1 MRYLALACDYDGTLA
16 HNSRVTQQTL
26 AALERLLASGRRLIM
41 VTGRQLDELLEI
53 FPEIGLFEWVV
64 AENGGLLYKPA
75 TKELR
80 PLADAP
86 KPEFVARLAE
96 CGVGPVATGST
107 IVATWEPHEQT
118 VLEVI
123 RSLGLELQVIFNKGA
138 VMVLPA
144 GVNKASGLA
153 AALEQ
158 MGLSRHNVVG
168 VGDAENDHAF
178 LDACEFSTAVENALD
193 SVKKAADYTTKLPR
207 GEGVAELIDQ
217 MLADD
222 LAELSRHV
230 RRHDLLLGVSG
241 EEKPIGVEPFGRTLL
256 ITGASGSGK
265 STAAT
270 ALLERLAEQGY
281 QFCILDPEGD
291 YETFEQAVV
300 LGASD
305 RAPKVDEVL
314 HALARPSQSVVVN
327 LIGLGI
333 SDRPN
338 FFAELAPRLLEMRV
352 RTGRPHWIVLDETHH
367 LAPVAW
373 APAEKAVPAGMSET
387 LLITVHPDQV
397 APSLLE
403 KVNGLL
409 AVGNSAADSV
419 RQFCHVLGKRAPD
432 LSADPLASGQI
443 LYWLRGEG
451 APREV
456 TLAPGRTERRRH
468 SRKYAE
474 GQLPPDRSFYFRG
487 PEGRLKLRAQNLLV
501 FLQMAEGV
509 DDETWLYHLRRGD
522 YSVWFADRIKD
533 EELAAEARQVEQTET
548 LAATESRDLIKAA
561 IERRYTLPAASPVP
575 VPGTDAE
582 ARWN

>member
-16 HNSRVTQQTL
+16 HNGRVTPETL
-26 AALERLLASGRRLIM
+26 AALERLLASGRRLVM
-41 VTGRQLDELLEI
+41 VTGRQLDELLGI

-64 AENGGLLYKPA
+64 AENGGLLYRPS

-80 PLADAP
+80 PLADSP

-96 CGVGPVATGST
+96 SGVSPVATGST

-178 LDACEFSTAVENALD
+178 LEACEFSAAVSNALD
-193 SVKKAADYTTKLPR
+193 SVKHSADYTTAGAR
-207 GEGVAELIDQ
+207 GDGVAELIER

-222 LAELSRHV
+222 LAELSRSV
-230 RRHDLLLGVSG
+230 RRHDLLLGAAA
-241 EEKPIGVEPFGRTLL
+241 KQPLGVEPFGRTLL

-291 YETFEQAVV
+291 YETFEKAVV

-305 RAPKVDEVL
+305 RAPKVEEVL
-314 HALARPSQSVVVN
+314 HALGRPSQSVVVN
-327 LIGLGI
+327 LIGLSI
-333 SDRPN
+333 SDRPT

-373 APAEKAVPAGMSET
+373 APAERAVPAGMSET
-387 LLITVHPDQV
+387 MLITVHPDQV
-397 APSLLE
+397 APPLLLS
-403 KVNGLL
+403 VSALV
-409 AVGNSAADSV
+409 AVGAAAADSV
-419 RQFCHVLGKRAPD
+419 RQFCQALGKRVPD
-432 LSADPLASGQI
+432 LPIDRLEAGHV
-443 LYWLRGEG
+443 LYWRRGDSEPDVV
-451 APREV
+451 A
-456 TLAPGRTERRRH
+456 LAPGRTERRRH

-474 GQLPPDRSFYFRG
+474 GVLPPDRSFYFRG
-487 PEGRLKLRAQNLLV
+487 REGKLKLRAQNLLV

-509 DDETWLYHLRRGD
+509 DDDTWLYHLRRGD
-522 YSVWFADRIKD
+522 YSLWFADRIKD
-533 EELAAEARQVEQTET
+533 DELADEARQVE
-548 LAATESRDLIKAA
+548 AAEELGAVESRELIKAA

-575 VPGTDAE
+575 VPGADAE

>member
-16 HNSRVTQQTL
+16 RNGQVTRETL

-53 FPEIGLFEWVV
+53 CPEIALFEWVV
-64 AENGGLLYKPA
+64 AENGGLLYKPS

-86 KPEFVARLAE
+86 KPEFVARLTE

-123 RSLGLELQVIFNKGA
+123 RTLGLELQVIFNKGA

-178 LDACEFSTAVENALD
+178 LEACEFSVAVANALE
-193 SVKKAADYTTKLPR
+193 SVKKSADYTTAHSR
-207 GEGVAELIDQ
+207 GDGVTELVDLV
-217 MLADD
+217 LADD
-222 LAELSRHV
+222 LAELSHSV
-230 RRHDLLLGVSG
+230 RRHDLLLGAASG
-241 EEKPIGVEPFGRTLL
+241 EQPVGVEPFGRTLL
-256 ITGASGSGK
+256 VTGASGSGK

-291 YETFEQAVV
+291 YESFEKAVV

-305 RAPKVDEVL
+305 RAPKVEEVL
-314 HALARPSQSVVVN
+314 HALGRPAQNVVVN
-327 LIGLGI
+327 LIGLAI

-373 APAEKAVPAGMSET
+373 APAEKALPRGMGET
-387 LLITVHPDQV
+387 MLITVHPDQV
-397 APSLLE
+397 APPLLE
-403 KVNGLL
+403 SVNALV
-409 AVGNSAADSV
+409 AVGSGAADSV
-419 RQFCHVLGKRAPD
+419 RQFCHAVSKRAPE
-432 LSADPLASGQI
+432 LPKTPLEAGQV
-443 LYWLRGEG
+443 LYWLRGEA
-451 APREV
+451 APQV
-456 TLAPGRTERRRH
+456 VALAPGRTERRRH

-474 GQLPPDRSFYFRG
+474 GVLPPERSFYFRG
-487 PEGRLKLRAQNLLV
+487 PEGKLKLRAQNLLV

-533 EELAAEARQVEQTET
+533 EELAAEAQQVEKSEE
-548 LAATESRDLIKAA
+548 LGAVESRELIKSA
-561 IERRYTLPAASPVP
+561 IERRYTLPASSPVP

>member
-16 HNSRVTQQTL
+16 HNGRVSPDTL

-53 FPEIGLFEWVV
+53 FPELGLFEWVV
-64 AENGGLLYKPA
+64 AENGGLLYRPS
-75 TKELR
+75 TKKLR

-86 KPEFVARLAE
+86 RPEFVARLAE
-96 CGVGPVATGST
+96 CGVAPVATGST

-144 GVNKASGLA
+144 GVNKASGLT

-178 LDACEFSTAVENALD
+178 LEACEFSAAVSNALD
-193 SVKKAADYTTKLPR
+193 SVKHSADFTTAGAR
-207 GEGVAELIDQ
+207 GDGVAELIER

-222 LAELSRHV
+222 LAELSRGV
-230 RRHDLLLGVSG
+230 RRHDLLLGAAG
-241 EEKPIGVEPFGRTLL
+241 EEQPIGVEPFGRSLL

-291 YETFEQAVV
+291 YETFEKAVV

-305 RAPKVDEVL
+305 RAPKVEEVL
-314 HALARPSQSVVVN
+314 HALGRPSQSVVVN
-327 LIGLGI
+327 LIGLPI

-373 APAEKAVPAGMSET
+373 APAEKAVPSGMSET
-387 LLITVHPDQV
+387 MLITVHPDQV
-397 APSLLE
+397 APRLLQS
-403 KVNGLL
+403 VNALV
-409 AVGNSAADSV
+409 AVGAAAADNV
-419 RQFCHVLGKRAPD
+419 RQFCQALGKRVPG
-432 LSADPLASGQI
+432 LPIDPLEAGRV
-443 LYWLRGEG
+443 LYWRRGE
-451 APREV
+451 PDPEV
-456 TLAPGRTERRRH
+456 VALAPGRTERRRH
-468 SRKYAE
+468 NRKHAE
-474 GQLPPDRSFYFRG
+474 GVLPPDRSFYFRG
-487 PEGRLKLRAQNLLV
+487 PAGKLKLRAQNLLV
-501 FLQMAEGV
+501 FVQMAEGV

-522 YSVWFADRIKD
+522 YSQWFADRIKD
-533 EELAAEARQVEQTET
+533 DELAAEARQVE
-548 LAATESRDLIKAA
+548 AAEELGAIESRELIKAA